1 MSNALREER
10 IARFAASDIYPVISP
25 EFCSGRSVADVL
37 AGIAVGGA
45 KVVQIRAKNASTL
58 DLLTLVKQCKMITD
72 QYKMLLIVDDR
83 LDVALAAGADGVHLG
98 QDDLP
103 VAEAARLAPDLLIGC
118 STHNPEEIVKA
129 QKDGCGY
136 LNIGPVYPTQTKS
149 VACGAVGLKNM
160 LNWRES
166 VSCPYSVMGGIK
178 EHHLPELIKHGIR
191 HIAMVTEITQ
201 APDVAEKVRQL
212 RQHFKNKE
220 KF

>member
-1 MSNALREER
+1 MNSALRDER

-25 EFCSGRSVADVL
+25 EFCSGRSVTDVL
-37 AGIAVGGA
+37 AEIAAGGA

-58 DLLTLVKQCKMITD
+58 DLLTLVKQCRTITD
-72 QYKMLLIVDDR
+72 RHKMLLIVDDR

-103 VAEAARLAPDLLIGC
+103 VADAVRLAPDLLIGC
-118 STHNPEEIVKA
+118 STHNPEEIAKA
-129 QKDGCGY
+129 QADGCGY

-149 VACGAVGLKNM
+149 VACGAVGLDHM
-160 LNWRES
+160 LDWRKA
-166 VSCPYSVMGGIK
+166 VHCPHSVMGGIK
-178 EHHLPELIKHGIR
+178 EHHLPELIRNGVR

-212 RQHFKNKE
+212 RKYFE
-220 KF
+220 K